1 MWNSDSFQISK
12 HFRQGVM
19 RRVLVL
25 SLIMFAAGC
34 ATAPRPIAEVPT
46 RDTRDNGGTAT
57 PEALAETQPVVV
69 PLGPVP
75 QVESKILAPN
85 DQPAVPRTFLGLE
98 EFTEA
103 NDEKLLNIYVGMSRK
118 TVERLMD
125 GHQSGKWT
133 NPYKHQTV
141 MDADGKKHEV
151 LFYLTRAPRPG
162 QRVTENFLTPVIF
175 QNERVTAIGRY
186 PLKKLRRV
194 ACQSRAQG
202 SCP

>member
-1 MWNSDSFQISK
+1 
-12 HFRQGVM
+12 M
-19 RRVLVL
+19 RRILML
-25 SLIMFAAGC
+25 SLMMLAAGC
-34 ATAPRPIAEVPT
+34 ATTPRPTAEPT
-46 RDTRDNGGTAT
+46 HDTGENAGRAT
-57 PEALAETQPVVV
+57 PEAVVETEAVVVPTRLEPLVEPKSLLPDDQPVVTR
-69 PLGPVP
+69 
-75 QVESKILAPN
+75 KY
-85 DQPAVPRTFLGLE
+85 LGLE

-103 NDEKLLNIYVGMSRK
+103 NDEKLLNIYVGMSRQ

-125 GHQSGKWT
+125 GHQSGKWI

-141 MDADGKKHEV
+141 TDAAGKKHEV
-151 LFYLTRAPRPG
+151 LFYLTRAPRQG
-162 QRVTENFLTPVIF
+162 QRITENYLTPVIF